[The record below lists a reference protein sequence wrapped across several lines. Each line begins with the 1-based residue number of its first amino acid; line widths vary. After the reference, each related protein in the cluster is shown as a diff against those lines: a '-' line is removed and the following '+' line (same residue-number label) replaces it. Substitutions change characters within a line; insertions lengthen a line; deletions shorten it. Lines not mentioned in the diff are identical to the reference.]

1 MVTFLAEYG
10 LFVAKALTVVFAAL
24 VVFGTIFASSAR
36 GRKEPGGQIKVRQLN
51 EQLEEVERTIKEA
64 VLPKEQIKEAQK
76 AEKKHKKQ
84 QHKADKKAL
93 KKSAKKDKPS
103 EQSKK
108 RVYVLDFDGDVKAS
122 AVESLRKEI
131 TAVLS
136 MARQVDEVVLRLESP
151 GGMVHSYGLAS
162 SQLERI
168 KNKGI
173 PLTICVDKVAASG
186 GYMMACIA
194 DQIVAAPFAIL
205 GSIGVIAQLPNFHRL
220 LKKNDIDFE
229 LFTAGEYKRTVT
241 TMGENTDKGRE
252 KFKEELEDTHVLFKE
267 FVGTQRSKVDI
278 DKVATGEHWY
288 GTRAKELDLVDELK
302 TSDEYL
308 VDACDDAD
316 VYEVEYKQKRSM
328 ADRFGLGIEDIS
340 ERLMFKAYRLFEGK
354 FF

>member
-1 MVTFLAEYG
+1 MVTFFAEYG
-10 LFVAKALTVVFAAL
+10 LFLAKALTVVVAAL
-24 VVFGTIFASSAR
+24 VVFGTLFASSAR

-51 EQLEEVERTIKEA
+51 DDLEMVQQTIKEA
-64 VLPKEQIKEAQK
+64 VLSKEHIKEELKQ
-76 AEKKHKKQ
+76 EKKEKKKQ
-84 QHKADKKAL
+84 RKADKKAL
-93 KKSAKKDKPS
+93 KKSAKSDDS
-103 EQSKK
+103 TVNDKK
-108 RVYVLDFDGDVKAS
+108 RVYVLDFDGDTRAS

-136 MARQVDEVVLRLESP
+136 MARPEDEVVLRLESP

-168 KNKGI
+168 KNKGV

-205 GSIGVIAQLPNFHRL
+205 GSIGVIAQLPNIHRL

-229 LFTAGEYKRTVT
+229 MFTAGEYKRTVT
-241 TMGENTDKGRE
+241 MMGENTEKGRE
-252 KFKEELEDTHVLFKE
+252 KFKEELEDTHILFKE
-267 FVGTQRSKVDI
+267 FVGSQRSKVDI

-288 GTRAKELDLVDELK
+288 GIRAKELDLVDMLQ

-308 VDACDDAD
+308 VDACGEAD
-316 VYEVEYKQKRSM
+316 VFEVTYKVKRSM
-328 ADRFGLGIEDIS
+328 ADRIGLAAEDVS
-340 ERLMFKAYRLFEGK
+340 ERLMLKAYRAFDSRFL
-354 FF
+354 

>member
-1 MVTFLAEYG
+1 VVTFLAEYG
-10 LFVAKALTVVFAAL
+10 LFVAKALTVVVAAL
-24 VVFGTIFASSAR
+24 VVFGTIFASSVR

-51 EQLEEVERTIKEA
+51 EQLEEVQRTIKEA

-76 AEKKHKKQ
+76 AEKKQKKQ

-93 KKSAKKDKPS
+93 KKSAKDDKPS
-103 EQSKK
+103 EESKK

-136 MARQVDEVVLRLESP
+136 MARPVDEVVLRLESP

-229 LFTAGEYKRTVT
+229 MFTAGEYKRTVT

-267 FVGTQRSKVDI
+267 FVGSQRSKVDI

-316 VYEVEYKQKRSM
+316 VYEVEYKQKPSM
-328 ADRFGLGIEDIS
+328 ADRFGLGIEDVS
-340 ERLMFKAYRLFEGK
+340 ERLMLKAYRLFEGK